1 MKRAGKKHSEKHL
14 KKLETCSMRKLILA
28 ATALAFL
35 SSTVAAQTPDK
46 AGGTTGPAAQS
57 GDTMSKGDTSKDK
70 MAPKKK
76 SKKPAKKS
84 GDDAK

>member
-1 MKRAGKKHSEKHL
+1 
-14 KKLETCSMRKLILA
+14 MRKLILA

-35 SSTVAAQTPDK
+35 SSTVSAQTPDK
-46 AGGTTGPAAQS
+46 AGSTAAPAAQS
-57 GDTMSKGDTSKDK
+57 SDSTSKGDTPKTK

-76 SKKPAKKS
+76 SKKPATKS